1 MIFTIKKLVTDSKGV
16 TFEKFVPVLI
26 AGTYNGQE
34 YNFSMDEVLASP
46 NLVQIMEESGYYTRF
61 GYSAGDGLLYLFSDS
76 GTNCTSFLP
85 IFRGAYAQDNG
96 YTPERVESFT
106 AQLAPRMNNNS
117 ELAKILVSSIFKF
130 VEYETQKINVD
141 KLNVPV
147 GLLDPDV
154 FADTQEFVKQLNQ
167 AAVKVFFH
175 MDDSQNVTLKQKECT
190 DEVFIQLPSLYQ
202 LQSTEDA
209 SDLIPTFGSVAVPY
223 PPELKCAYT
232 PDYRNLGIIPE
243 SMFSEIEGSAEN
255 NSLPIQPNEQRFYDA
270 ICDWIKY
277 NSKQTFGILP
287 EKDSEIVVDRLT
299 EGYLT
304 ELIGNIYSWYWGHN
318 PNVPIVKRGL
328 KGEDDSDDNS
338 ESASSKYEYVQRSA
352 SIFLNDSATSAPL
365 MINAIMLLTSFVEK
379 AKTIVGY
386 QAYAEAI
393 IKLLRWGTR
402 KCSGLLITGYNQI
415 FQLGTNDIR
424 SYIGSINDY
433 EPSTDADGNVFSIG
447 ALVMSDTRVS
457 DNGWLRTIGA
467 KQNILSIPIGVGLDM
482 LMKNKNG
489 DEDCAIQKYYAMPDF
504 ICMIVKGEKIAG
516 VSMDGAGN
524 ITAPDVKGLGIPSIA
539 ARDVVEFASDPN
551 KTLLYDPIY
560 TSDAIRDLYLELE
573 VNGTKENHFTLLSTK
588 LGNSNLSSNMSKVFY
603 TKEELDEYTKFG
615 SSKKIISKPLGI
627 SYRILSMILP
637 IYFGVDIKFNPRG
650 DGKDFERLLNLYKDV
665 MLENDYAGE
674 AAFLKF
680 PKVAPVHFRTL
691 VPGYKAPQIEPEQ
704 SKSSYT
710 QVEKEIMASATVR
723 KEEAAPVEAFT
734 SAQQMVS
741 AQQVAQEQPTQQL
754 EPVVENKNH
763 SLIRQPEENSVY
775 VKLIA
780 SDGSVVG
787 IASATQ
793 RKVQAGEKQIT
804 DFILLPAS
812 AMDSV
817 QASRFVKSINVRD
830 VYTNLLVILA
840 RIECKEIEKINFFF
854 NSVKTM
860 SYYVSLFKKL
870 AELKML

>member
-1 MIFTIKKLVTDSKGV
+1 MIFTIKKSVTDSKGG

-26 AGTYNGQE
+26 TGTYNGQE
-34 YNFSMDEVLASP
+34 YSFTMDEVLASP

-61 GYSAGDGLLYLFSDS
+61 GYSAGDGLLYPFSNS

-85 IFRGAYAQDNG
+85 TFHRAYVQDNG
-96 YTPERVESFT
+96 YTQERVEGFA
-106 AQLAPRMNNNS
+106 AQLAPRMNNDLK
-117 ELAKILVSSIFKF
+117 LAKMLVSSVFRF
-130 VEYETQKINVD
+130 VEYEAQKVNVD
-141 KLNVPV
+141 KLNIPV
-147 GLLDPDV
+147 GLVDPDV
-154 FADTQEFVKQLNQ
+154 FADTQEFVEQLKQ
-167 AAVKVFFH
+167 AAVKVFSH

-190 DEVFIQLPSLYQ
+190 DEVFIQLPNLYQ
-202 LQSTEDA
+202 LQSTEDVM
-209 SDLIPTFGSVAVPY
+209 DLVPVFGCVAVPY

-232 PDYRNLGIIPE
+232 PDYRNLGVIPE
-243 SMFSEIEGSAEN
+243 SMFPEIEGKAEN

-287 EKDSEIVVDRLT
+287 EKDSEIVVDSLT

-318 PNVPIVKRGL
+318 PNVPVVKRGL
-328 KGEDDSDDNS
+328 KGDEDSDDSS

-352 SIFLNDSATSAPL
+352 SIFSDDSASAPL
-365 MINAIMLLTSFVEK
+365 IINAIMLLTSFVEK
-379 AKTIVGY
+379 AKAIVGY
-386 QAYAEAI
+386 QAYAEAV
-393 IKLLRWGTR
+393 IKLLRWGNR

-433 EPSTDADGNVFSIG
+433 ELSTDADGNVYSIG
-447 ALVMSDTRVS
+447 ALVMCDTRVS
-457 DNGWLRTIGA
+457 DNGWLRTVGA

-482 LMKNKNG
+482 IMKNKNG
-489 DEDCAIQKYYAMPDF
+489 GEDCAIQKYYAMPDF
-504 ICMIVKGEKIAG
+504 LNMIVRGEKIAG
-516 VSMDGAGN
+516 VSIDGSGN
-524 ITAPDVKGLGIPSIA
+524 IMAPDVKGLGIPSIT
-539 ARDVVEFASDPN
+539 ARDVVGFANNPN

-573 VNGTKENHFTLLSTK
+573 VNGSKENHFTLLSTK
-588 LGNSNLSSNMSKVFY
+588 LGNSNLSGNMSKVFY
-603 TKEELDEYTKFG
+603 TKEELDAYTKFG
-615 SSKKIISKPLGI
+615 SAKKIISKPLGI

-637 IYFGVDIKFNPRG
+637 IYFGTDIKFDPRG

-674 AAFLKF
+674 ASFLKF
-680 PKVAPVHFRTL
+680 PKVAPTHFRTL
-691 VPGYKAPQIEPEQ
+691 VPGYKAPQEEPKEH
-704 SKSSYT
+704 KDGYT
-710 QVEKEIMASATVR
+710 QAEKEVMAPLPV
-723 KEEAAPVEAFT
+723 KKEAAAPMEAFAPT
-734 SAQQMVS
+734 
-741 AQQVAQEQPTQQL
+741 QQVAPLQQAIQEQPQQTA
-754 EPVVENKNH
+754 PAARDTGY

-780 SDGSVVG
+780 SDGSMVG

-793 RKVQAGEKQIT
+793 RKVQAGMKQVT
-804 DFILLPAS
+804 DFILLPAN
-812 AMDSV
+812 AADSV

-830 VYTNLLVILA
+830 VYTNLLVVLA
-840 RIECKEIEKINFFF
+840 RIECKEMEKINFFF
-854 NSVKTM
+854 DSVKTM
-860 SYYVSLFKKL
+860 SYYVSLFKRL